1 LAGAVVA
8 DPDGADRSLVADG
21 QQLLPG
27 RDQGSA
33 LAREAAVADGLA
45 DLVLVVVHGGGV
57 EMAVA
62 DLQRVPDGSVAL

>member
-1 LAGAVVA
+1 LVVTNT
-8 DPDGADRSLVADG
+8 S
-21 QQLLPG
+21 
-27 RDQGSA
+27 S
-33 LAREAAVADGLA
+33 REAAVADGLA